1 MYQDLEELAEKVKRV
16 GILSLPMEQVRE
28 AHGAGR
34 LGVTV
39 RSNISKSLDG
49 LGIGHYPLE
58 LPDSQR
64 DWVRLTHK
72 GSPISDLIN
81 AVLDP
86 SETNDGRLRDAVNNE
101 DQRILQQIKEL
112 VCD

>member
-1 MYQDLEELAEKVKRV
+1 MYDDLDELAEAVKKV
-16 GILSLPMEQVRE
+16 GILSLPMEEVRE

-39 RSNISKSLDG
+39 RLNISKKLDG
-49 LGIGHYPLE
+49 LGIGYYPLV

-72 GSPISDLIN
+72 GTAIADLVN

-86 SETNDGRLRDAVNNE
+86 SEANDDRLLDAVNNE
-101 DQRILQQIKEL
+101 DQRVLQQIREL
-112 VCD
+112 VCG